1 MYVTGISVF
10 IISVLIALIAN
21 YKLRH
26 LQRLP
31 MQWGLSGQVNRTA
44 PRAYGLAL
52 FPALYAF
59 IAAFIIFAGISG
71 HEAITTRSLLILAI
85 AILGTQLF
93 HLVLIDKT
101 HNS

>member
-10 IISVLIALIAN
+10 IISVLIAHIAN

-26 LQRLP
+26 LRRLP

-52 FPALYAF
+52 FPALYTL
-59 IAAFIIFAGISG
+59 IAAFIIFTGISG